1 MSQPILHGFFRSTA
15 SWRVRLALHLKGI
28 AFETRAHDLRTGA
41 QRDPAFVALN
51 PQGLVPALE
60 IDGLILTQSLAICGY
75 LDETRPD
82 PPLLPGDAAHRAR
95 IRAFAQVIACDTH
108 PVQNLK
114 ILQRVMAMTGR
125 KDDGPAWARATI
137 EEGLAACVALLPD
150 APTRFAFGDAPSLAD
165 ILLVPQLANARRFG
179 VDLAAFPALTRIES
193 DAATHPAFIAAAPE
207 AQPDFS

>member
-1 MSQPILHGFFRSTA
+1 MSQPILHGYFRSTA

-51 PQGLVPALE
+51 PQGMVPALE
-60 IDGLILTQSLAICGY
+60 IDGLILTQSLAICDY

-95 IRAFAQVIACDTH
+95 IRAFAHVIACDTH

-114 ILQRVMAMTGR
+114 ILQRVMTMTGQ

-165 ILLVPQLANARRFG
+165 ILVVPQLANARRFG
-179 VDLAAFPALTRIES
+179 VDLAAFPALTRIEAE
-193 DAATHPAFIAAAPE
+193 AAGHPAFIAAAPE
-207 AQPDFS
+207 AQPDYS